1 MSIRR
6 QCYEWRNVTGSPT
19 IPFILNQYPVTA
31 LNRFYTHALPQGK
44 AVSIFNGSIGN
55 NLDIPAELKAY
66 QYVVIDSI
74 GVWPPSLHAQ
84 IVVNTTKYFQDPD
97 NVPSRQGGIG
107 GYIVPYPN
115 GQSEFSAPASM
126 FSQAILN
133 YDYTEGLIPAVIVRP
148 GDSWDIQVT
157 NQTASSSAYSNS
169 DVDSLVNKCFV
180 KYLLIDGADS
190 IVAKRLIDAGW
201 PLTVENLWQYKQDL
215 LRTHLYAGLAP
226 LPETVEKA
234 RRKV

>member
-6 QCYEWRNVTGSPT
+6 QCYEWRNVTGSAT
-19 IPFILNQYPVTA
+19 KPFILNQYPVTA
-31 LNRFYTHALPQGK
+31 LNRFYTHPLPRRK
-44 AVSIFNGSIGN
+44 AVSIFNGGIGN
-55 NLDIPAELKAY
+55 NLDMPAALKAY

-74 GVWPPSLHAQ
+74 GVWPPPLHAQ

-97 NVPSRQGGIG
+97 NVPSRDGGLG
-107 GYIVPYPN
+107 GFVIPFPN
-115 GQSEFSAPASM
+115 GQIMYSATPSM
-126 FSQAILN
+126 FSQAVLN
-133 YDYTEGLIPAVIVRP
+133 YDYADGLMPAVIIRP
-148 GDSWDIQVT
+148 GDLWDIQVT
-157 NQTASSSAYSNS
+157 NQQPASATAEG
-169 DVDSLVNKCFV
+169 DPDSLVNKCFV

-201 PLTVENLWQYKQDL
+201 PLSVENIWQYKQDL